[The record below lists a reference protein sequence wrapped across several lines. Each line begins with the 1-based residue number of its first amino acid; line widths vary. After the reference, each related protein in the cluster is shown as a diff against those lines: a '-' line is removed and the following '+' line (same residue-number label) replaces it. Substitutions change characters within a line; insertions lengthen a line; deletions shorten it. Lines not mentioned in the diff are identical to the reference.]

1 MRAQGG
7 GAGGLMTG
15 AVKLM
20 AYAVEVEAQ
29 QCSLCFVEM
38 CWIGSGVRL
47 SIGRQA

>member
-20 AYAVEVEAQ
+20 AYAVGVEAQ
-29 QCSLCFVEM
+29 QCSLCFCRDVLDRKEARF
-38 CWIGSGVRL
+38 VN
-47 SIGRQA
+47 